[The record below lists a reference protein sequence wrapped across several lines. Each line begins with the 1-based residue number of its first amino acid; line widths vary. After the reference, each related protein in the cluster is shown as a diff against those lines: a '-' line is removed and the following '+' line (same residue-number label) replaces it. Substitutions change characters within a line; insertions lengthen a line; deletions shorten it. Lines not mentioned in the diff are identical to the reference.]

1 VPVCSI
7 QEAGFSLWRLPRE
20 IPPGRDDVFAGLFDV
35 SGELLVANLHSFEAR
50 PLLLGFSR
58 MRRRRLPPTSPRV
71 VAPAST
77 AHPSLD
83 LPPRQ
88 RLDSSTLWRARK
100 RLDSRPDPRTRQDLT
115 IRR

>member
-1 VPVCSI
+1 MCSI
-7 QEAGFSLWRLPRE
+7 QEAGFSLWHLPRE
-20 IPPGRDDVFAGLFDV
+20 LPPGRDNVFAGLFDV

-50 PLLLGFSR
+50 PWLLGLSR

-71 VAPAST
+71 VALAST
-77 AHPSLD
+77 ARASLD

-88 RLDSSTLWRARK
+88 RRDLSTLWRART
-100 RLDSRPDPRTRQDLT
+100 RLDRTPAPRARQDLT